1 MINIMNKSST
11 YKKVFVDSNYKLPQS
26 RSSADFVI
34 ELNEHMECPQ
44 GTNMY
49 MSEVSIPAVWKTTE
63 VVFYENLFFMLYN
76 DSDLLLRSSQ
86 VYLGNKIYFA
96 EQLSFDMVQGMNDKV
111 RDLNAGNYIF
121 VYAYS
126 SATRT
131 VDFKVADGSNFKLK
145 IPTDTELGNYVSNTW
160 IAASN
165 GHDVYDSTRPLSI
178 NYLLSNYVPTSLLTT
193 WTSSY
198 LNLVPFGAI
207 YINRPDLTDHHYSAP
222 NSFSSSI
229 IKKVFVD
236 QQLGGIMNN
245 DHSGLHSD
253 YTDVSNKNLKILSFR
268 ITDEKSNTIK

>member
-1 MINIMNKSST
+1 
-11 YKKVFVDSNYKLPQS
+11 
-26 RSSADFVI
+26 
-34 ELNEHMECPQ
+34 
-44 GTNMY
+44 
-49 MSEVSIPAVWKTTE
+49 
-63 VVFYENLFFMLYN
+63 MLYN

-111 RDLNAGNYIF
+111 RDLNAGNDIF

-131 VDFKVADGSNFKLK
+131 VETKVADGLNFKLK
-145 IPTDTELGNYVSNTW
+145 IPTDSELANYVSNTW
-160 IAASN
+160 NGASN

-198 LNLVPFGAI
+198 LNLVPFRAI
-207 YINRPDLTDHHYSAP
+207 YINSPDLTDHHYSAP

-229 IKKVFVD
+229 SKKVLVD
-236 QQLGGIMNN
+236 QQLGGIINN

-253 YTDVSNKNLKILSFR
+253 YIDVSNKNLKRLPFR
-268 ITDEKSNTIK
+268 ITDEKSNTMNLYEIPVQFSLIFEHPSY

>member
-1 MINIMNKSST
+1 MNKSLT

-34 ELNEHMECPQ
+34 ELNENMECPQ
-44 GTNMY
+44 GTKMY
-49 MSEVSIPAVWKTTE
+49 ISEVSIPAVWKTTE
-63 VVFYENLFFMLYN
+63 VGFYENLYFMLYN

-111 RDLNAGNYIF
+111 RDLNAGNDIF

-131 VDFKVADGSNFKLK
+131 VEIKVADGLNFKLK
-145 IPTDTELGNYVSNTW
+145 IPTDSELANYVSNTW
-160 IAASN
+160 NGASN
-165 GHDVYDSTRPLSI
+165 GHDVYDSTRPLSK

-198 LNLVPFGAI
+198 
-207 YINRPDLTDHHYSAP
+207 
-222 NSFSSSI
+222 
-229 IKKVFVD
+229 
-236 QQLGGIMNN
+236 
-245 DHSGLHSD
+245 
-253 YTDVSNKNLKILSFR
+253 
-268 ITDEKSNTIK
+268 